1 MTMARWQRSIT
12 DGEGKVVPGAHVE
25 VRRDVPGQP
34 LAALYRDR
42 AGTDP
47 LGNPFDADEKGYAFF
62 HARGGPFQIR
72 VYTGPSGAPTA
83 EHFDR
88 YVGVSLVAET
98 DAPGINS
105 RDEVANGN
113 VSLFAND
120 TLVFLKPSVAASRT
134 VTIALETGAPV
145 KVYDA
150 NGSWSDANVT
160 TFVAQGGGTINGQA
174 QWDGTG
180 PFGSFEFTPR
190 GDGNFSAR

>member
-12 DGEGKVVPGAHVE
+12 DGAGNVVPGAHVE

-34 LAALYRDR
+34 LAALYSDR
-42 AGTDP
+42 AGTVP
-47 LGNPFDADEKGYAFF
+47 LGNPFDADPNGFAAF
-62 HARGGPFQIR
+62 HARGGPYQIR

-88 YVGVSLVAET
+88 YVGVSLGSET

-105 RDEVANGN
+105 RDELGNGD

-120 TLVFLKPSVAASRT
+120 TLVFLKPTVAASRT

-145 KVYDA
+145 TVFDA

-160 TFVAQGGGTINGQA
+160 TFIVQGGGTINGQA
-174 QWDGTG
+174 QWYGTG